1 MGGSDGKKSS
11 HDAARARLTASY
23 LSALGLCIMMISWVA
38 VAPGS
43 CTTSRLAAAATGWRG
58 GDGDGGGWSAA
69 AAAAAAS
76 AFIRRRYDEDFL
88 ATSASKYVPP
98 TLITKYRAHPLVCA
112 AHVLPSALWSA
123 LAPLQL
129 NPNLRR
135 QRPRLHRLS
144 GRVFVSTAL
153 LMSGGYALIHCR
165 DLHFHANDFPSLA
178 GGEALSLAV
187 PGLWT
192 WLGGGGWGG
201 GGGGGGV
208 GQRGTGDDDDD
219 AALSAF
225 LIFEHSAAA
234 WFAATAV
241 MTLWSAWWGSRRS
254 CSARGKGGVP
264 QGREWVVAHRA
275 WAVRHVAA
283 GLSVATQR
291 VVISLAH
298 GACAAAAAS
307 SEAFDTSFCSSPATQ
322 KGIFA
327 DSLVIGTAVCLITAE
342 VAVRDLSAVSKM
354 VPEGEKDGEK
364 DGAPVGHLMTKKRD

>member
-1 MGGSDGKKSS
+1 
-11 HDAARARLTASY
+11 
-23 LSALGLCIMMISWVA
+23 MMISWVA

-43 CTTSRLAAAATGWRG
+43 CTTSRLAAAATGWRSG
-58 GDGDGGGWSAA
+58 AKPGDGDGDGDWWSAA
-69 AAAAAAS
+69 AA
-76 AFIRRRYDEDFL
+76 FMRRRYDENFL
-88 ATSASKYVPP
+88 AASAAKYVPP

-135 QRPRLHRLS
+135 RRPRLHRLS

-153 LMSGGYALIHCR
+153 LMSGGYALIHHR
-165 DLHFHANDFPSLA
+165 ALHFHSNDFPSLA

-201 GGGGGGV
+201 AGGNGAGGD
-208 GQRGTGDDDDD
+208 RGTGDDDD

-254 CSARGKGGVP
+254 RCVSARGKGGVP
-264 QGREWVVAHRA
+264 RGREWVVAHRV

-307 SEAFDTSFCSSPATQ
+307 SDAFDASFCSSPATQ

-342 VAVRDLSAVSKM
+342 VAVRDLSAVSM
-354 VPEGEKDGEK
+354 APEREKDGEK
-364 DGAPVGHLMTKKRD
+364 DGAPAGHSMTKKRD